1 MLVRVNSVDS
11 AEKSN
16 KTKKTERKKIMLNY
30 EFVYKNKQKEVCGEG
45 MNKKRREEEKK
56 HTERIDGT

>member
-1 MLVRVNSVDS
+1 
-11 AEKSN
+11 
-16 KTKKTERKKIMLNY
+16 MLNY

-56 HTERIDGT
+56 QTERIDGT